1 MTAAGPRKS
10 NERKEVRMVS
20 EECSFL
26 KKDYKEISQTQSEKV
41 IASHKMSIADPYQS
55 SVSNGSRTTSEQEDT
70 SQFAS
75 LMMYSCHEIMYSS

>member
-1 MTAAGPRKS
+1 
-10 NERKEVRMVS
+10 MVS

-41 IASHKMSIADPYQS
+41 IASHKMSMADPYQS
-55 SVSNGSRTTSEQEDT
+55 SVSNGSRTTTTSEQEDT

-75 LMMYSCHEIMYSS
+75 LMMYSCHQIMYSS